1 MEFCSGANSSTTINY
16 TYIHICVYI
25 YIYITKLTI
34 YIQYVCIVKQRYL
47 IMEYCSGGELFDH
60 IVASGRVREKEALS
74 AQQTVLDYT
83 RLYCTILYC
92 TRINEN

>member
-1 MEFCSGANSSTTINY
+1 
-16 TYIHICVYI
+16 
-25 YIYITKLTI
+25 
-34 YIQYVCIVKQRYL
+34 
-47 IMEYCSGGELFDH
+47 MEYCSGGELFDH